1 VVANGGDVAD
11 AAKQAGGAVV
21 NAGVSKED
29 AAAIAGEAAGAASEA
44 AKAQVRMRTLGM
56 KLGSLLEQ
64 EWWLQVDRMRMLQ
77 RQLPMQHGKTQR
89 TQNGCVN

>member
-1 VVANGGDVAD
+1 
-11 AAKQAGGAVV
+11 V

-64 EWWLQVDRMRMLQ
+64 RWWLQVDRMRMLQ
-77 RQLPMQHGKTQR
+77 RQLPMQHGKPEPVFVRKQQVKQVKR
-89 TQNGCVN
+89 LGQL